1 MTDKLRIKTLMFTTG
16 YAEQE
21 TTSHVV
27 VRRVHRKG
35 FRTTAGAIKRFLTDC
50 RDVCDDLNGAK
61 FVMECCKRALAS
73 PGHGRYCP
81 TCGSRLGAQ
90 APAERVDVVEFIR
103 TMNVEN
109 CEFPQEAYEGLE
121 ARGWLLASGA
131 PRSGDVVSICSFDYM
146 VEGRAGGPIRRFN
159 VAERRIK
166 LHAIDASYL

>member
-1 MTDKLRIKTLMFTTG
+1 MVTKLVF
-16 YAEQE
+16 
-21 TTSHVV
+21 
-27 VRRVHRKG
+27 G
-35 FRTTAGAIKRFLTDC
+35 FWGNRG
-50 RDVCDDLNGAK
+50 
-61 FVMECCKRALAS
+61 S
-73 PGHGRYCP
+73 GHA
-81 TCGSRLGAQ
+81 TWI
-90 APAERVDVVEFIR
+90 EFIR